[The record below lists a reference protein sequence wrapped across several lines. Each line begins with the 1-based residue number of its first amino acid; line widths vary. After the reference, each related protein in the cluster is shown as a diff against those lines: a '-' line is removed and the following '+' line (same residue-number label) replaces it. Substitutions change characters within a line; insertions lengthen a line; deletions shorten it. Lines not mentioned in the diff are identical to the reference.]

1 MRAVLG
7 AAVLARAL
15 GARAGAGAGP
25 AASLGGGQRHAGAL
39 LRAYGT
45 RRGLGGAYH
54 RAFFPAGQPG
64 AMSAGELGRRVSE
77 VLALHKRD
85 PGYVEDF
92 AGQLGGVEE
101 RLVLIQA
108 LRQANLE
115 VLTEVEQSFLEAD
128 LDSNGSIDQEEFGR

>member
-1 MRAVLG
+1 MLG
-7 AAVLARAL
+7 AAVLAARA
-15 GARAGAGAGP
+15 GAGAGAGAGP
-25 AASLGGGQRHAGAL
+25 AAWFGGQRHAGAL

-45 RRGLGGAYH
+45 RGTRGGLGGAYH

-101 RLVLIQA
+101 RLLLIQA

>member
-1 MRAVLG
+1 M
-7 AAVLARAL
+7 
-15 GARAGAGAGP
+15 
-25 AASLGGGQRHAGAL
+25 
-39 LRAYGT
+39 
-45 RRGLGGAYH
+45 
-54 RAFFPAGQPG
+54 
-64 AMSAGELGRRVSE
+64 
-77 VLALHKRD
+77 
-85 PGYVEDF
+85 EDF